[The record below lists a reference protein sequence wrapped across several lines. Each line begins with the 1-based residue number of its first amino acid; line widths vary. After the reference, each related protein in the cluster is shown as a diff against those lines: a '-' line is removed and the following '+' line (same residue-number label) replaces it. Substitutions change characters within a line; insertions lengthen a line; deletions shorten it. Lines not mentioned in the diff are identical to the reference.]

1 MSMFSDW
8 TSKAKTYYD
17 EKVKPKGGTAK
28 EYADKG
34 EQIAK
39 DVNKTYRQMQY
50 TYDALQKGPKG
61 STGQFVRGIY
71 GGSFKDVVKQ
81 MQGKA
86 NETASSGSSASEDE
100 ALAELYRSSRRGVQ
114 GRNRSGSSES
124 EDQRRSPYAMNNQTL
139 LTQGQRAKKITGQA

>member
-1 MSMFSDW
+1 
-8 TSKAKTYYD
+8 
-17 EKVKPKGGTAK
+17 
-28 EYADKG
+28 
-34 EQIAK
+34 
-39 DVNKTYRQMQY
+39 
-50 TYDALQKGPKG
+50 
-61 STGQFVRGIY
+61 
-71 GGSFKDVVKQ
+71 